1 MSAARRSVCGTIERR
16 PFLIF
21 MNTTNTMNTYMDENR
36 LMDVREVP
44 CSIKHGLILKTW
56 RELAVGEFFILRN
69 GHDPVPLRYQI
80 EAEFPG
86 ALQWEYVARGPE
98 DVSVKLTKLAEVAPV
113 GQTPTSC
120 GET

>member
-1 MSAARRSVCGTIERR
+1 
-16 PFLIF
+16 
-21 MNTTNTMNTYMDENR
+21 MDENR

-56 RELAVGEFFILRN
+56 RELPVGGFFILRN

-98 DVSVKLTKLAEVAPV
+98 DVSVKLTKLADVAPV
-113 GQTPTSC
+113 GETPASC
-120 GET
+120 TGH